1 MLSGLCLGL
10 QKDILDELAHIFPD
24 ANVKTHSNLST
35 AVGCTLKIVYYASA
49 NVLKLLRVAGKHAI
63 LKIVVY

>member
-1 MLSGLCLGL
+1 MREA
-10 QKDILDELAHIFPD
+10 ILDELAHIFPD

-63 LKIVVY
+63 LKIALLCACSSNLK